1 MIWNY
6 NLRLLLGVFLF
17 LLFCSVFFVLLLM
30 NSTKVPFYQDEVS
43 KDVFESE
50 RWEDLEKML
59 RDKLKHDR
67 DEREREW
74 KSDFLLPITD
84 SAIPSLAAV
93 AAFPPPVAPSK
104 SCSLPPLPSSP
115 NCKDP
120 AFTGTVLPKPRKIV
134 LMLLFGFEVFFN
146 LPLSSS
152 DLSGGH
158 SGGDAEGGAGLGGE
172 DLPCGEHRHS
182 QGSLQ
187 TTSLGEAEVRKF
199 I

>member
-43 KDVFESE
+43 RDVFQSE

-93 AAFPPPVAPSK
+93 AAFPPPVVPSK

-120 AFTGTVLPKPRKIV
+120 AFTGTVLPKPRRIV
-134 LMLLFGFEVFFN
+134 LMLLFGFEV
-146 LPLSSS
+146 S
-152 DLSGGH
+152 DSPPFSH
-158 SGGDAEGGAGLGGE
+158 SAD
-172 DLPCGEHRHS
+172 
-182 QGSLQ
+182 
-187 TTSLGEAEVRKF
+187 TVRWTP
-199 I
+199 

>member
-1 MIWNY
+1 
-6 NLRLLLGVFLF
+6 
-17 LLFCSVFFVLLLM
+17 M

-104 SCSLPPLPSSP
+104 SCSLPLYPPHPTARILPSQEQFCQNP
-115 NCKDP
+115 
-120 AFTGTVLPKPRKIV
+120 GR
-134 LMLLFGFEVFFN
+134 
-146 LPLSSS
+146 LS
-152 DLSGGH
+152 
-158 SGGDAEGGAGLGGE
+158 
-172 DLPCGEHRHS
+172 
-182 QGSLQ
+182 
-187 TTSLGEAEVRKF
+187 
-199 I
+199 